1 VCLQPHD
8 TICGLAVNPTIAPAK
23 QSVPLSAG
31 MPQEKGKLPPG
42 WQPFL
47 FPAPFR
53 TSETNQDKD
62 TERGLYNVCTNSASP
77 DKVRKRKMPE
87 MSMVVQVEAK
97 KLKSNDTSTKPL
109 KRTPIPRV
117 KTQLE
122 DPWSLTLLPK
132 MQTQL
137 KTQLITTYFAVK
149 MGVGIVTVSRYLN
162 EEANCLIGR
171 FTCMAAFPCL

>member
-1 VCLQPHD
+1 
-8 TICGLAVNPTIAPAK
+8 
-23 QSVPLSAG
+23 

-109 KRTPIPRV
+109 KRTPIPRA

-132 MQTQL
+132 IQTQL